1 MGKKSRSQ
9 KDKASSDRPAKSST
23 QSQLKKPLPFEPKPT
38 GKQAESSAKQGPAQP
53 KKSSATPQPKI
64 AQPPKASAPAQPKP
78 VAKAASTKTTSAKAA
93 PVTSNRGTSGIP
105 EVVSQRMLKRMLLLC
120 GVPTVLGLLTFPT
133 SYWVITQGWLE
144 LPNVAVVLVSMG
156 LFGLGV
162 LGLSYGVLSA
172 SWDEGNPGSLAGWDE
187 FKLNWGRMRG
197 SWRDRR
203 K

>member
-9 KDKASSDRPAKSST
+9 KDKASSDRPAQNSP
-23 QSQLKKPLPFEPKPT
+23 QPQLKKPLPFEPKST
-38 GKQAESSAKQGPAQP
+38 VKQAESSAKQNPAQP
-53 KKSSATPQPKI
+53 KKSGTAPQPKLTQLK
-64 AQPPKASAPAQPKP
+64 ASDPVRPKAAAK
-78 VAKAASTKTTSAKAA
+78 VAATKIASAKAA
-93 PVTSNRGTSGIP
+93 PATPNRGASGIP

-172 SWDEGNPGSLAGWDE
+172 SWDEGNPGSLGGWDE

-203 K
+203 Q